1 MLAEYQTRSF
11 PQRRKGAKKKWQRRL
26 NSISQKMLCVLRSV
40 RVINVLDLRLFLC
53 AFAPLREIFSNSN
66 IIHVIVLVATIFFSS
81 VAASAKTLDIYF
93 IDVEGGA
100 ATLIVTPLGE
110 SILVDSGF
118 PGDRDAG
125 RIARV
130 ARNFAHLKQIDHYI
144 TTHWHRDHFGGIA
157 PLVQLIPVNRFYDHG
172 LPTGFAVDIPL
183 DLIDVYEKTTQG
195 RNQTLKA
202 GDEIKLRTGNS
213 MPRLRLE
220 VLAANGVVKGE
231 PPDAPQTR
239 VCDPNLKVVPEDKS
253 DNAKSIGIVLSF
265 GRFRFFDGGDLT
277 WNVENKLVCPR
288 DLVGAVDVY
297 QVDHHGADTS
307 NNPSLVNVLNPRV
320 AIINNGAR
328 KAGEVN
334 TFATLKATPG
344 TTAIYQ
350 LHRNVRTTEK
360 DNAPADYIANDQEN
374 CQGEFIKL
382 SVDQAA
388 KNYTVSI
395 PAKQIS
401 RSYQVGNMGRKE

>member
-1 MLAEYQTRSF
+1 MVAESQTKSF
-11 PQRRKGAKKKWQRRL
+11 PQRRKGAKKKSQSRL
-26 NSISQKMLCVLRSV
+26 NSISQKMHCVLRFV
-40 RVINVLDLRLFLC
+40 RVITFLDLRLFLC
-53 AFAPLREIFSNSN
+53 AFATLRESFSN
-66 IIHVIVLVATIFFSS
+66 IIPFIVLVSTILFSS

-110 SILVDSGF
+110 SVLVDSGF

-130 ARNFAHLKQIDHYI
+130 AREVAHLKQIDHYI

-157 PLVQLIPVNRFYDHG
+157 RLVQLIPVNRFYDHG

-183 DLIDVYEKTTQG
+183 DLIDTYKKTTQG

-202 GDEIKLRTGNS
+202 GDEIKLRNGNS
-213 MPRLRLE
+213 TPRLRLE

-231 PPDAPQTR
+231 PPDAPQIR
-239 VCDPNLKVVPEDKS
+239 VCDPNLKVMPEDKS

-265 GRFRFFDGGDLT
+265 GRFQFFDGGDLT

-288 DLVGAVDVY
+288 DLVGSVDVY
-297 QVDHHGADTS
+297 QVDHHGADSS
-307 NNPSLVNVLNPRV
+307 NNPSLVSVLSPRV
-320 AIINNGAR
+320 AIIDNGAR
-328 KAGEVN
+328 KGGEVN
-334 TFATLKATPG
+334 TFTTLKAMPG
-344 TTAIYQ
+344 IAVYQ
-350 LHRNVRTTEK
+350 LHRNVTTTEK
-360 DNAPADYIANDQEN
+360 DNAPADYIANEQEN
-374 CQGEFIKL
+374 CEGEFIKL

-401 RSYQVGNMGRKE
+401 RTYRVGNVVQKK